1 MPRRVHDLAKEWGIE
16 PKELTTRLEKMGLRN
31 KRFSLIADDGVVKA
45 INVES
50 KPGVNE
56 SGAAHILGQL

>member
-1 MPRRVHDLAKEWGIE
+1 
-16 PKELTTRLEKMGLRN
+16 MGLRN
-31 KRFSLIADDGVVKA
+31 KRFSLIAEDGVVKA

-56 SGAAHILGQL
+56 SGAAHILEQL